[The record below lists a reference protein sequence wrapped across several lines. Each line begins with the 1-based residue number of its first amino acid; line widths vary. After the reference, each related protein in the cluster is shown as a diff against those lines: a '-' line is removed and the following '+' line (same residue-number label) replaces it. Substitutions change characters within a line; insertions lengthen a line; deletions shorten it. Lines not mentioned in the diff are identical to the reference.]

1 MRDCKSQA
9 LKKSEFDS
17 HPPLHRFYMSVF
29 DTPEFKKAFWKWFDA
44 LPRQERKRFQDY
56 PADMAELNFYNRV
69 YKNLIDNR
77 DSSLY

>member
-1 MRDCKSQA
+1 MHRIA
-9 LKKSEFDS
+9 NPEGRGFES
-17 HPPLHRFYMSVF
+17 HPPLHRFYMNVF
-29 DTPEFKKAFWKWFDA
+29 DTPEFKKAFWEWFDA

>member
-1 MRDCKSQA
+1 MN
-9 LKKSEFDS
+9 
-17 HPPLHRFYMSVF
+17 VF

-69 YKNLIDNR
+69 YKNSIDSR

>member
-1 MRDCKSQA
+1 VSSILTRPSKVIDMD
-9 LKKSEFDS
+9 
-17 HPPLHRFYMSVF
+17 VF

-69 YKNLIDNR
+69 YKNSIDNR